1 MTPVMY
7 PHPRPGPPSSGSL
20 KIKPGTIPSLM
31 IIRALL
37 LAPTFL
43 ERLLS
48 MLINAV
54 CTLEQ
59 LDFVSL
65 LMKRNKIAKKKDP

>member
-1 MTPVMY
+1 
-7 PHPRPGPPSSGSL
+7 
-20 KIKPGTIPSLM
+20 M